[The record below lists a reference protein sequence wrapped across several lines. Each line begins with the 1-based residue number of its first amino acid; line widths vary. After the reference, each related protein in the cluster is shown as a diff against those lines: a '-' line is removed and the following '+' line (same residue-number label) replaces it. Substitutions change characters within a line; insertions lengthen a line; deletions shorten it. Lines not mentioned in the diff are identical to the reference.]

1 MLLMW
6 KKLRIKDW
14 RYMLM
19 KVIGLMMSKT
29 DRFLEL
35 SLLPDNR
42 NDKTNHFAN
51 STLYLDQEEKEVINE
66 DEKETHL
73 FDKNIINISNAAMSI
88 VILSLKAKRN
98 SYSTLRTIWN
108 EGIKCSKTSP
118 TWPKFRLSVSVFF
131 F

>member
-1 MLLMW
+1 
-6 KKLRIKDW
+6 
-14 RYMLM
+14 M

-98 SYSTLRTIWN
+98 SYSTLRTI
-108 EGIKCSKTSP
+108 
-118 TWPKFRLSVSVFF
+118 
-131 F
+131 